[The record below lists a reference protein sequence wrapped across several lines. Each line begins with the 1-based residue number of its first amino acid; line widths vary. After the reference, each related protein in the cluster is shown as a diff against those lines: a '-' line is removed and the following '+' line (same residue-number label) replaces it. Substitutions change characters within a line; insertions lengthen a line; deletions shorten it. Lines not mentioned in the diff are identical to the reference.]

1 VTAVT
6 DALIDK
12 GDDRRCPLRP
22 RQNGGRACQQR
33 WETIMRTLMHALAAA
48 ALAAG
53 VVVAALPAA
62 AQTYYTINGQPAPDD
77 VQLYMAQNGLPAG
90 DYWLDAQG
98 YWGVMGNP
106 NPWGNIYSGSYVSRY
121 GSGEQG
127 SNGWSHYDN
136 MSGTWVGGDSNG
148 CYYTA
153 EWSNC

>member
-1 VTAVT
+1 
-6 DALIDK
+6 
-12 GDDRRCPLRP
+12 
-22 RQNGGRACQQR
+22 
-33 WETIMRTLMHALAAA
+33 MRKLAHIIATA

-53 VVVAALPAA
+53 VALAALPAA
-62 AQTYYTINGQPAPDD
+62 AQTYYTINGQPAPYD

-90 DYWLDAQG
+90 HYWLDAQG
-98 YWGVMGNP
+98 YWGAIGDP

-136 MSGTWVGGDSNG
+136 MSGTSVGGDSNG
-148 CYYTA
+148 CYYSG